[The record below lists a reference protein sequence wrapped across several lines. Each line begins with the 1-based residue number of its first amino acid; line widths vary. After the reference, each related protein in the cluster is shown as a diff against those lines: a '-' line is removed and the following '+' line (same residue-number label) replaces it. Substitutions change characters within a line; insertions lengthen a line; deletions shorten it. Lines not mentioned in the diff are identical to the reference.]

1 MFSERLKKLRAEKDI
16 SLKALA
22 KEIGTTNATLCR
34 YENNMQRPRQDFIE
48 NLADYFEVTTDYL
61 LGRSNYKY
69 FSENE
74 TIAIKSNGKI
84 SDDDMKMLRTLI
96 DRLVEEHK
104 DKDK

>member
-48 NLADYFEVTTDYL
+48 NLADYFGVTTDYL
-61 LGRSNYKY
+61 LGRSNHKY

-74 TIAIKSNGKI
+74 TIAIKSKGKV
-84 SDDDMKMLRTLI
+84 SDDDMKMLRNLI
-96 DRLVEEHK
+96 NRLVEENSK
-104 DKDK
+104 

>member
-1 MFSERLKKLRAEKDI
+1 MFSERLKELRAEKDI

-61 LGRSNYKY
+61 LGRSNHKY

-74 TIAIKSNGKI
+74 TIAIKSKGEI
-84 SDDDMKMLRTLI
+84 SDDDMKMIRTTI
-96 DRLVEEHK
+96 DQILKEHE